1 MKSLIILFLSMALS
15 LSVYAKPLCQGF
27 NNYDGKVTIVFI
39 DDKAGGQYAVTEVK
53 LIPSWKGQQYKA
65 TSVDVSINKGVATVT
80 LTFDHLTQFSN
91 PKVELKING
100 KKTSFKVC
108 Q

>member
-1 MKSLIILFLSMALS
+1 MALS
-15 LSVYAKPLCQGF
+15 LSVHAKPHCQGF
-27 NNYDGKVTIVFI
+27 NNYDDKVTIVFI
-39 DDKAGGQYAVTEVK
+39 DDKAGGQYAVTDVK
-53 LIPSWKGQQYKA
+53 LIPSWNGQKYKA
-65 TSVDVSINKGVATVT
+65 TAVDISVNNGVATVT
-80 LTFDHLTQFSN
+80 LTFDHLTQFLN